1 MTLYRALTNLSKGEH
16 VIERG
21 SVFLGTML
29 SEDSRTK
36 LLNLGRIAEA
46 SAPPLAAIP
55 NWAARAAKMSKV
67 GITTVEEFITVPDAE
82 LAKTLKVSP
91 QLAAEYK
98 TALLSCLK
106 TPDPQ
111 G

>member
-1 MTLYRALTNLSKGEH
+1 MLLRALTNLSKGER

-21 SVFLGTML
+21 SVFLSSEL
-29 SEDSRTK
+29 SEDSRVK
-36 LLNLGRIAEA
+36 LINLGRIAEA

-55 NWAARAAKMSKV
+55 NWTTRAVKLSKIGV
-67 GITTVEEFITVPDAE
+67 TTVEGFITMPNDE
-82 LAKTLKVSP
+82 LAKTLKISP